1 MGYELDRVM
10 RQYGVSTP
18 TVARYS
24 GIAAPGAPPAADASQ
39 ADRDAFL
46 ASVTRYG
53 ADRREYDAYA
63 NEYRNRIASGNMY
76 DQPQF
81 KNKPKLSYD
90 KMPVG
95 LPIDTLYIDPN
106 GQISHNPPPVTK
118 TPTKPLEPLKPPTN
132 ALFSADMVGWT
143 EAQKQDYYNR
153 LRAQGY
159 TTPELRASVQKV
171 LGAASPNDEGWAY
184 LENKYKV
191 ATAPKVVTPPV
202 VNTPVVVPPVV
213 NTPVVTPPVM
223 PTPTPVGDGEM
234 HTMVEPRYL
243 NLTSGSSARDIADA
257 YREYVGGLS
266 GSQVGRGGGGNTVA
280 NQTTAM
286 NYLTNLGLSNNA
298 IQSAYQTYLNPQ
310 AAPVTPTPPVFGPI
324 TTMPVTSA
332 PATQNLQENTP
343 IDYTYQDW
351 NPLAARGG
359 SFRDLVAKYADGGPV
374 RRQFQD
380 GGPVRR
386 QFQDGGIN
394 DLMPQI
400 VQPRFAPSNLP
411 IMTTPPPAKSQAQAQ
426 APVDDRMAILQ
437 TMLNQY
443 GPQENDYSSE
453 LKLARDRAQTETDA
467 FSTMLTNS
475 LDSPEDQK
483 TSKAEMYFR
492 LAAAFGAPTKT
503 GNFSENLGMVGEQ
516 MGEFAKDRRAQA
528 QQNLAIKMKGQEL
541 RMDAAKEDLNV
552 LRTLSSQRM
561 GDQRAI
567 SIELIKEYMASG
579 KPQSNAGKQAL
590 DEGLQ
595 MGTSEFNARV
605 QELTQID
612 VDGKLARAQALADNL
627 ALRQDIFNLNQEKSQ
642 RFSAAEQN
650 MKLETET
657 MLGQTIQSMTNLA
670 QAYQLNPNTYDSSVL
685 DSGQRGLAEVSGSKD
700 PKLLNTLEMENL
712 LQKAALSSL
721 KATFPGAISD
731 GERTALLATQGLGA
745 KSVEARAEILRDAYS
760 ALQSVAARAQTRLN
774 EIKTGAYR
782 MVDPI
787 PVQAPTDGGIQ

>member
-118 TPTKPLEPLKPPTN
+118 TPLKPPTTE
-132 ALFSADMVGWT
+132 LFTANMVGWT

-202 VNTPVVVPPVV
+202 VTPPVVTPPVV
-213 NTPVVTPPVM
+213 NTPVVTPPVTQ
-223 PTPTPVGDGEM
+223 TPQLYTG
-234 HTMVEPRYL
+234 
-243 NLTSGSSARDIADA
+243 LTSASSPQSIANA
-257 YREYVGGLS
+257 YSQYVGGM
-266 GSQVGRGGGGNTVA
+266 GGNTVA

-310 AAPVTPTPPVFGPI
+310 AALPASPVQPSLPPASPI
-324 TTMPVTSA
+324 QSSLP
-332 PATQNLQENTP
+332 PASYANFS
-343 IDYTYQDW
+343 QDI
-351 NPLAARGG
+351 NGNELARGG
-359 SFRDLVAKYADGGPV
+359 SIHDLVAKYADGGPV
-374 RRQFQD
+374 RRRFQE
-380 GGPVRR
+380 GGSVRRRFQEGGSVKR

-394 DLMPQI
+394 NLMPQI

-411 IMTTPPPAKSQAQAQ
+411 IMTTPPPAKSPAQAQ
-426 APVDDRMAILQ
+426 APVDERMAILQ
-437 TMLNQY
+437 TMLSQY

-541 RMDAAKEDLNV
+541 RMDVAKEDLNV
-552 LRTLSSQRM
+552 LRTLSSQGM
-561 GDQRAI
+561 GDKRAI
-567 SIELIKEYMASG
+567 SLELIKEYVASG
-579 KPQSNAGKQAL
+579 KPQSNAGKQAQ

-595 MGTSEFNARV
+595 IGTSEFNARV
-605 QELTQID
+605 KELTQID
-612 VDGKLARAQALADNL
+612 IDGKLARAQALTDNL
-627 ALRQDIFNLNQEKSQ
+627 DLRQNIFDLNQEKSQ
-642 RFSAAEQN
+642 RFSSAEQN

-657 MLGQTIQSMTNLA
+657 MLSQTIQSMTNLA
-670 QAYQLNPNTYDSSVL
+670 QAYQLNPDTYDSSML

-700 PKLLNTLEMENL
+700 PKLLKTLEMENL

-745 KSVEARAEILRDAYS
+745 KSVEVRAEILRNAYS
-760 ALQSVAARAQTRLN
+760 ALQSVAARAETRLN

-782 MVDPI
+782 MVDPT
-787 PVQAPTDGGIQ
+787 PGPASTDGGIQ